1 MEKQKITPKQIS
13 ETLGLVDNNISGI
26 KNCIRYLTRY
36 KHNVEGAE
44 FGILALEKEK
54 KRLEEQLETFENTDV
69 EIIKNTVYDKEFA
82 TMIEDTLYGNKNEVT
97 EE

>member
-13 ETLGLVDNNISGI
+13 ETLGLVDNAIEGI
-26 KNCIRYLTRY
+26 NNCIRYVTRY

-82 TMIEDTLYGNKNEVT
+82 TMIQDTLYGRNEIV